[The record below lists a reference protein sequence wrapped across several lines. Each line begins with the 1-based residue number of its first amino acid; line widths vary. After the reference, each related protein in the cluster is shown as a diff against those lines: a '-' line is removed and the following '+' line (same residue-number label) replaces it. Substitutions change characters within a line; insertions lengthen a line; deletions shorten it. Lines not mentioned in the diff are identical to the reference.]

1 MSHSTLPGT
10 GPWSWLEPGL
20 WVYRSRELD
29 LLGQA
34 DSLLADAAPAG
45 RAGGPALLEAK
56 RRLHA
61 AGIGAATAPAAVGGG
76 GHRYVVQ
83 VAIQFL
89 AGYRDLNLRDAA
101 HVGHGAVLCHDP
113 EWHGRRELTEVIRG
127 SLIGLAAT
135 EPAGEPDVAA
145 VSTRAVRTASGW
157 EISGLKAWVSR
168 VLEADAFVV
177 FARSPEHLGAFYVP
191 AGSPGLS
198 AMPAGGPMPP
208 VKPVPPAGPLPGGP
222 VPPGGPTPAVAAV
235 PAVGRVPGGGAVP
248 AVGAAPVGGAALA
261 GRWHQADRF
270 GQSGWSWG
278 RLTLDRVQVPVTSV
292 LGASVGG
299 VAVFRR
305 HFAEYRPLVA
315 ATCLGAAAAAVDRW
329 VERML
334 AGTEYHDLPDAVVER
349 LGDLRGRVLLAL
361 GGLFTGAARPGGI
374 DGSWSKMVKAQAVQT
389 AIEVVRSVEHSMG
402 SAGHGDPAD
411 RDVADEAVAAVR
423 RARRELGAFEEADGA
438 PAPLLRSA
446 GERFVQYSAAILD
459 EISEPTSTMPRPRL
473 PE

>member
-20 WVYRSRELD
+20 WVYRARELD

-34 DSLLADAAPAG
+34 DELLADAAPAA
-45 RAGGPALLEAK
+45 RTGGAALLEAK

-61 AGIGAATAPAAVGGG
+61 AGVGAATAPASVGGG
-76 GHRYVVQ
+76 GHRFVVQ

-113 EWHGRRELTEVIRG
+113 EWHGRRELAAVIRG
-127 SLIGLAAT
+127 ALVGLAAT
-135 EPAGEPDVAA
+135 EQPAARAPDESASRDLAA
-145 VSTRAVRTASGW
+145 VATRAVRTAAGW
-157 EISGLKAWVSR
+157 EITGRKAWVSR

-177 FARSPEHLGAFYVP
+177 FARSPEHLSAFYVP
-191 AGSPGLS
+191 AGSPGLTT
-198 AMPAGGPMPP
+198 
-208 VKPVPPAGPLPGGP
+208 
-222 VPPGGPTPAVAAV
+222 TPAA
-235 PAVGRVPGGGAVP
+235 RPGDGE
-248 AVGAAPVGGAALA
+248 
-261 GRWHQADRF
+261 
-270 GQSGWSWG
+270 GWSWG
-278 RLTLDRVQVPVTSV
+278 ELALQRVPVPATAV
-292 LGASVGG
+292 LGAAVGG

-315 ATCLGAAAAAVDRW
+315 ATCLGAAAAAVDGW
-329 VERML
+329 VERVL
-334 AGTEYHDLPDAVVER
+334 ASEAAGRLPDGTVER
-349 LGDLRGRVLLAL
+349 LGDLRGRVLVAL

-374 DGSWSKMVKAQAVQT
+374 DSSWSKMIKAQAVQT
-389 AIEVVRSVEHSMG
+389 AIEVVRSVEHAMQDAG
-402 SAGHGDPAD
+402 GVPDSAL
-411 RDVADEAVAAVR
+411 AAI
-423 RARRELGAFEEADGA
+423 ARTRQELTAFEAADGA
-438 PAPLLRSA
+438 PASLLRSA

>member
-1 MSHSTLPGT
+1 MTHSTLPGT

-29 LLGQA
+29 LIGQA
-34 DSLLADAAPAG
+34 DALLADASPAA
-45 RAGGPALLEAK
+45 RLGGPALLEAK

-76 GHRYVVQ
+76 GHRFVVQ

-113 EWHGRRELTEVIRG
+113 EWHGRRELAAVIRG

-135 EPAGEPDVAA
+135 EPAGEPDLAA
-145 VSTRAVRTASGW
+145 VSTQAVRTATGW
-157 EISGLKAWVSR
+157 ELSGRKACVSR
-168 VLEADAFVV
+168 VLEAEAFVV

-191 AGSPGLS
+191 ADSPGLKALPVDRPS
-198 AMPAGGPMPP
+198 DREGGPAM
-208 VKPVPPAGPLPGGP
+208 
-222 VPPGGPTPAVAAV
+222 
-235 PAVGRVPGGGAVP
+235 
-248 AVGAAPVGGAALA
+248 
-261 GRWHQADRF
+261 
-270 GQSGWSWG
+270 SGWSWG
-278 RLTLDRVQVPVTSV
+278 ELLLDQVPVPATSV

-299 VAVFRR
+299 IAVFRR

-329 VERML
+329 VEQ
-334 AGTEYHDLPDAVVER
+334 ELPRGESGRGLGDEVVER
-349 LGDLRGRVLLAL
+349 LGALRGRVLLAL

-374 DGSWSKMVKAQAVQT
+374 DTSWSKIAKAQAVQA
-389 AIEVVRSVEHSMG
+389 AIEVVRLVEQSMWPDAEAAMAG
-402 SAGHGDPAD
+402 SSAAGAL
-411 RDVADEAVAAVR
+411 AAVR
-423 RARRELGAFEEADGA
+423 RAHRELGAFEEADGA
-438 PAPLLRSA
+438 PAPLPRPA

-473 PE
+473 SD

>member
-1 MSHSTLPGT
+1 MSQSTLPGT

-20 WVYRSRELD
+20 WVYRARELD

-34 DSLLADAAPAG
+34 DSLLADAAPAA
-45 RAGGPALLEAK
+45 RVGGPALLEAK

-61 AGIGAATAPAAVGGG
+61 AGVGAATAPAPVGGG
-76 GHRYVVQ
+76 GHRFVVQ

-101 HVGHGAVLCHDP
+101 HVGHGAVLCRDP
-113 EWHGRRELTEVIRG
+113 EWHGRPELAAVIRG
-127 SLIGLAAT
+127 SLVGLAAT

-145 VSTRAVRTASGW
+145 VSTRAVRTAGGW
-157 EISGLKAWVSR
+157 EITGRKAWVSR

-198 AMPAGGPMPP
+198 AAPANGS
-208 VKPVPPAGPLPGGP
+208 
-222 VPPGGPTPAVAAV
+222 
-235 PAVGRVPGGGAVP
+235 GAT
-248 AVGAAPVGGAALA
+248 
-261 GRWHQADRF
+261 
-270 GQSGWSWG
+270 GWSWG
-278 RLTLDRVQVPVTSV
+278 ELLLERVPVPTSSV

-329 VERML
+329 VERL
-334 AGTEYHDLPDAVVER
+334 LSSSDGRDLPEPVMER

-374 DGSWSKMVKAQAVQT
+374 DSSWSKMVKAQAVQA
-389 AIEVVRSVEHSMG
+389 AIEVVRSVEHAMA
-402 SAGHGDPAD
+402 AGGGP
-411 RDVADEAVAAVR
+411 VDEDVR

-438 PAPLLRSA
+438 PAPLLRDA

-473 PE
+473 SE

>member
-20 WVYRSRELD
+20 WVYRARELD

-34 DSLLADAAPAG
+34 DELLADAAPAA
-45 RAGGPALLEAK
+45 RAGGAALLEAK

-61 AGIGAATAPAAVGGG
+61 AGVGAATAPAAVGGG
-76 GHRYVVQ
+76 GHRFVVQ

-113 EWHGRRELTEVIRG
+113 EWHGRRELAAVIRG
-127 SLIGLAAT
+127 ALVGLAAT
-135 EPAGEPDVAA
+135 EEPVLPAGEPTGSDLAA
-145 VSTRAVRTASGW
+145 VATRAVRTAAGW
-157 EISGLKAWVSR
+157 EITGRKAWVSR

-177 FARSPEHLGAFYVP
+177 FARSPEHLSAFYVP

-198 AMPAGGPMPP
+198 T
-208 VKPVPPAGPLPGGP
+208 
-222 VPPGGPTPAVAAV
+222 TPAA
-235 PAVGRVPGGGAVP
+235 RPGDG
-248 AVGAAPVGGAALA
+248 
-261 GRWHQADRF
+261 D
-270 GQSGWSWG
+270 GWSWG
-278 RLTLDRVQVPVTSV
+278 ELSLQRVPVPASAV
-292 LGASVGG
+292 LGAAVGG

-315 ATCLGAAAAAVDRW
+315 ATCLGAAAAAVDGW
-329 VERML
+329 VERVL
-334 AGTEYHDLPDAVVER
+334 SGTVPTAAGRLPDGTVER
-349 LGDLRGRVLLAL
+349 LGDLRGRVLVAL

-374 DGSWSKMVKAQAVQT
+374 DSSWSKMVKAQAVQT
-389 AIEVVRSVEHSMG
+389 AIEVVRAVEHAMLDSG
-402 SAGHGDPAD
+402 AAPDAGAD
-411 RDVADEAVAAVR
+411 AIR
-423 RARRELGAFEEADGA
+423 RTREELSAFEAADGA
-438 PAPLLRSA
+438 PASLLRSA

-473 PE
+473 TD

>member
-1 MSHSTLPGT
+1 MTHSTLPGT

-34 DSLLADAAPAG
+34 DALLADASPAA
-45 RAGGPALLEAK
+45 RVGGSALLEAK

-61 AGIGAATAPAAVGGG
+61 AGIGAATAPAGVGGG
-76 GHRYVVQ
+76 GHRFVVQ

-89 AGYRDLNLRDAA
+89 AGYRDINLRDAA

-113 EWHGRRELTEVIRG
+113 EWHGRRELTAVIRG

-145 VSTRAVRTASGW
+145 VSTQAVRTATGW
-157 EISGLKAWVSR
+157 ELSGRKAWVSR

-177 FARSPEHLGAFYVP
+177 FARSPQHLGAFYVP
-191 AGSPGLS
+191 ADAPGLK
-198 AMPAGGPMPP
+198 ALP
-208 VKPVPPAGPLPGGP
+208 VDRPTDREE
-222 VPPGGPTPAVAAV
+222 GPT
-235 PAVGRVPGGGAVP
+235 
-248 AVGAAPVGGAALA
+248 
-261 GRWHQADRF
+261 QA
-270 GQSGWSWG
+270 GWSWG
-278 RLTLDRVQVPVTSV
+278 ELLLDQVPVPPTSV

-299 VAVFRR
+299 IAVFRR

-329 VERML
+329 VEHL
-334 AGTEYHDLPDAVVER
+334 LPPSESGRGSGRGLGDEVVER
-349 LGDLRGRVLLAL
+349 LGALRGRVLLAL
-361 GGLFTGAARPGGI
+361 GGLFTGAARPGSI
-374 DGSWSKMVKAQAVQT
+374 DTSWSKMVKAQAVQT
-389 AIEVVRSVEHSMG
+389 AIEVVRSVERSMW
-402 SAGHGDPAD
+402 ADAEADPAGSSP
-411 RDVADEAVAAVR
+411 AAALTAVR

-473 PE
+473 SD

>member
-20 WVYRSRELD
+20 WVYRARELD

-34 DSLLADAAPAG
+34 DGLLADAAPAA
-45 RAGGPALLEAK
+45 RTGGAALLEAK

-61 AGIGAATAPAAVGGG
+61 AGVGAATAPAAVGGG
-76 GHRYVVQ
+76 GHRFVVQ

-113 EWHGRRELTEVIRG
+113 EWHGRRELAAVIRG
-127 SLIGLAAT
+127 ALVGLAAT
-135 EPAGEPDVAA
+135 EQPTAESAAPDLAAGA
-145 VSTRAVRTASGW
+145 TRAVRTAAGW
-157 EISGLKAWVSR
+157 EITGRKAWVSR

-177 FARSPEHLGAFYVP
+177 FARSPEHLSAFYLP

-198 AMPAGGPMPP
+198 A
-208 VKPVPPAGPLPGGP
+208 
-222 VPPGGPTPAVAAV
+222 TPAT
-235 PAVGRVPGGGAVP
+235 RPGDG
-248 AVGAAPVGGAALA
+248 
-261 GRWHQADRF
+261 D
-270 GQSGWSWG
+270 GWSWG
-278 RLTLDRVQVPVTSV
+278 ELTLQRVPVPASAV
-292 LGASVGG
+292 LGAAVGG

-315 ATCLGAAAAAVDRW
+315 ATCLGAAAAAVDGW
-329 VERML
+329 VERVL
-334 AGTEYHDLPDAVVER
+334 TGAGSGAGGRLPDGVVER
-349 LGDLRGRVLLAL
+349 LGDLRGRVLVAL

-374 DGSWSKMVKAQAVQT
+374 DSSWSKMVKAQAVQT
-389 AIEVVRSVEHSMG
+389 AIEVVRTVEHAMVG
-402 SAGHGDPAD
+402 VASAPDSA
-411 RDVADEAVAAVR
+411 AAAVR
-423 RARRELGAFEEADGA
+423 RTRQELAAFEAADGA
-438 PAPLLRSA
+438 PASLLRSA

-473 PE
+473 PD

>member
-1 MSHSTLPGT
+1 MSHSTLPGI

-34 DSLLADAAPAG
+34 DSLLADAAPAA
-45 RAGGPALLEAK
+45 RVGGPALLEAK

-61 AGIGAATAPAAVGGG
+61 AGIGAATAPAAAGGG
-76 GHRYVVQ
+76 GHRFVVQ
-83 VAIQFL
+83 AGIQFL

-113 EWHGRRELTEVIRG
+113 EWSGRRELAAVIRG
-127 SLIGLAAT
+127 SLVGLAAT
-135 EPAGEPDVAA
+135 EPSGAPDVAA
-145 VSTRAVRTASGW
+145 VSTRAVRTPTGW
-157 EISGLKAWVSR
+157 EISGRKAWVSR

-177 FARSPEHLGAFYVP
+177 FARSPEHLGAFYLP
-191 AGSPGLS
+191 ADTPGLS
-198 AMPAGGPMPP
+198 ATPAAGG
-208 VKPVPPAGPLPGGP
+208 
-222 VPPGGPTPAVAAV
+222 
-235 PAVGRVPGGGAVP
+235 
-248 AVGAAPVGGAALA
+248 
-261 GRWHQADRF
+261 AD
-270 GQSGWSWG
+270 SGWSWG
-278 RLTLDRVQVPVTSV
+278 ELVLDRVSVPQTSV
-292 LGASVGG
+292 LGAAVGG

-329 VERML
+329 VELAL
-334 AGTEYHDLPDAVVER
+334 AGSRHGDLPGRAAES

-389 AIEVVRSVEHSMG
+389 SIDVVRAVEHMLG
-402 SAGHGDPAD
+402 GPETPG
-411 RDVADEAVAAVR
+411 EIAAAIR
-423 RARRELGAFEEADGA
+423 RARRELGAFEAADGA

>member
-20 WVYRSRELD
+20 WVYRARELD

-34 DSLLADAAPAG
+34 DELLADAAPAA
-45 RAGGPALLEAK
+45 RAGGAALLEAK

-61 AGIGAATAPAAVGGG
+61 AGVGAATAPAAVGGG
-76 GHRYVVQ
+76 GHRFVVQ

-113 EWHGRRELTEVIRG
+113 EWHGRRELAAVIRG
-127 SLIGLAAT
+127 ALVGLAAT
-135 EPAGEPDVAA
+135 EEPVRPAGEPTGSDLAA
-145 VSTRAVRTASGW
+145 VATRAVRTAAGW
-157 EISGLKAWVSR
+157 EITGRKAWVSR

-177 FARSPEHLGAFYVP
+177 FARSPEHLSAFYVP

-198 AMPAGGPMPP
+198 T
-208 VKPVPPAGPLPGGP
+208 
-222 VPPGGPTPAVAAV
+222 TPAA
-235 PAVGRVPGGGAVP
+235 RPGDG
-248 AVGAAPVGGAALA
+248 
-261 GRWHQADRF
+261 D
-270 GQSGWSWG
+270 GWSWG
-278 RLTLDRVQVPVTSV
+278 ELSLQRVPVPASAV
-292 LGASVGG
+292 LGAAVGG

-315 ATCLGAAAAAVDRW
+315 ATCLGAAAAAVDGW
-329 VERML
+329 VERVL
-334 AGTEYHDLPDAVVER
+334 SGTVPTAAGRLPDGTVER
-349 LGDLRGRVLLAL
+349 LGDLRGRVLVAL

-374 DGSWSKMVKAQAVQT
+374 DSSWSKMVKAQAVQT
-389 AIEVVRSVEHSMG
+389 AIEVVRAVEHAMLDSG
-402 SAGHGDPAD
+402 AAPDAGAD
-411 RDVADEAVAAVR
+411 AIR
-423 RARRELGAFEEADGA
+423 RTREELSAFEAADGA
-438 PAPLLRSA
+438 PASLLRSA

-473 PE
+473 PD

>member
-20 WVYRSRELD
+20 WVYRARELD

-34 DSLLADAAPAG
+34 DGLLADAAPAA
-45 RAGGPALLEAK
+45 RTGGAALLEAK

-61 AGIGAATAPAAVGGG
+61 AGVGAATAPAAVGGG
-76 GHRYVVQ
+76 GHRFVVQ

-113 EWHGRRELTEVIRG
+113 EWHGRRELAAVIRG
-127 SLIGLAAT
+127 ALVGLAAT
-135 EPAGEPDVAA
+135 EQPAQAAAERAGSDLAA
-145 VSTRAVRTASGW
+145 VATRAVRTAAGW
-157 EISGLKAWVSR
+157 EITGRKAWVSR

-177 FARSPEHLGAFYVP
+177 FARSPEHLSAFYVP

-198 AMPAGGPMPP
+198 A
-208 VKPVPPAGPLPGGP
+208 
-222 VPPGGPTPAVAAV
+222 TPAAA
-235 PAVGRVPGGGAVP
+235 
-248 AVGAAPVGGAALA
+248 A
-261 GRWHQADRF
+261 GD
-270 GQSGWSWG
+270 GDGWSWG
-278 RLTLDRVQVPVTSV
+278 ELSLQRVAVPASAV
-292 LGASVGG
+292 LGAAVGG

-315 ATCLGAAAAAVDRW
+315 ATCLGAAAAAVDGW
-329 VERML
+329 VERVL
-334 AGTEYHDLPDAVVER
+334 SGPGSAAAARLPDGVVER
-349 LGDLRGRVLLAL
+349 LGDLRGRVLVGL
-361 GGLFTGAARPGGI
+361 GGLFTGTARPGGI
-374 DGSWSKMVKAQAVQT
+374 DSSWSKMVKAQAVQT
-389 AIEVVRSVEHSMG
+389 AIEVVRAVEHAMAD
-402 SAGHGDPAD
+402 AGGVPDA
-411 RDVADEAVAAVR
+411 AAAAVR
-423 RARRELGAFEEADGA
+423 RTRLELSAFEAADGA
-438 PAPLLRSA
+438 PASLLRSA